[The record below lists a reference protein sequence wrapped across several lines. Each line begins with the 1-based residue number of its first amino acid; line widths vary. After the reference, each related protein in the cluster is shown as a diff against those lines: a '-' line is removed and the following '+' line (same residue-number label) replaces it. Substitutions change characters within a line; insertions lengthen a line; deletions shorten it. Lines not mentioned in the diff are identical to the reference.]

1 MIGPIHEIRDWRF
14 GDRPDLDI
22 IRQECQLANGRGQRV
37 SLDPAQLIELL
48 DMLSYVEEPEAV
60 SPNEHHSLD
69 DCERCD
75 EMEEEI
81 EDLKDE
87 NTAYG
92 KEINEL
98 ERNIGVLQDEIDA
111 KNEAIDKLIKT
122 PCHKCGT

>member
-1 MIGPIHEIRDWRF
+1 MSQIHEIGDWRSN
-14 GDRPDLDI
+14 GQPDVDV
-22 IRQECQLANGRGQRV
+22 IRQECELARDRGQRV

-81 EDLKDE
+81 EDLKAE
-87 NTAYG
+87 NDRLE
-92 KEINEL
+92 KEL
-98 ERNIGVLQDEIDA
+98 DTQWR
-111 KNEAIDKLIKT
+111 
-122 PCHKCGT
+122 